1 MINWWDTV
9 KENKLVNLPKFKVK
23 PFNTA
28 KPNEEETRCKDK
40 IIEIA
45 NFTKNFELPIEIA
58 GEFVRVKGRQ
68 AGPDFMTMHY
78 YGEATKA
85 KLIIHRYAKMEVDD
99 IPEEVFCKVLD
110 MLNNNLKSVSAVVMD
125 YSIDVGRRDDKSFY
139 GQSIIIYHG
148 GRIKVNLNLSIVWYD
163 WFNYEDGKYDENPPL
178 SSEEEF
184 NIAQALRT
192 VADNMR
198 WPI

>member
-1 MINWWDTV
+1 MTNWWNTV

-40 IIEIA
+40 IMEIF
-45 NFTKNFELPIEIA
+45 NFTKNFEFPDKIA
-58 GEFVRVKGRQ
+58 EEFVRVKSHQNGT
-68 AGPDFMTMHY
+68 DSMTMRY
-78 YGEATKA
+78 YGEAVKA

-110 MLNNNLKSVSAVVMD
+110 MLNNNVKSVSAVVMD
-125 YSIDVGRRDDKSFY
+125 YSIDVGRRDDESSY

-148 GRIKVNLNLSIVWYD
+148 GRIKVDLNLSIVWYD
-163 WFNYEDGKYDENPPL
+163 WFKQRYSQRNDIVDSNISVQLLRL
-178 SSEEEF
+178 SDKME
-184 NIAQALRT
+184 
-192 VADNMR
+192 
-198 WPI
+198 WPT